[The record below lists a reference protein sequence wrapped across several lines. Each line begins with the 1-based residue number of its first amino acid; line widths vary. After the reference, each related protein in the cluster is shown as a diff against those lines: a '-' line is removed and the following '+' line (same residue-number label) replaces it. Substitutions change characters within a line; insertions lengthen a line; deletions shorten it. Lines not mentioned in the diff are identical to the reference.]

1 MEQKFGVVAGN
12 TYIRVDVRAQLLF
25 LKLKLDLE
33 SVRIEEAAGLVR
45 IGEAAGEP
53 PVVAG
58 REGIRHRV
66 TECQLERKPKPVATK
81 VRVAILGAFVPA
93 CCCMAWSGIHRPRG
107 GREKRPSVLSEL
119 VLALISARSDA
130 GETNRDKWRVHARGY
145 HPRRGDWSLRP
156 RAPSR
161 PVPMNY
167 ASLAPS
173 R

>member
-66 TECQLERKPKPVATK
+66 TECQLERTPKPVATMA
-81 VRVAILGAFVPA
+81 RVTILGARVPA
-93 CCCMAWSGIHRPRG
+93 CCCRCDQEHMASEAG
-107 GREKRPSVLSEL
+107 GGVRASWFGAYQRQVGCRKDE
-119 VLALISARSDA
+119 
-130 GETNRDKWRVHARGY
+130 ETQMSCAH
-145 HPRRGDWSLRP
+145 
-156 RAPSR
+156 
-161 PVPMNY
+161 
-167 ASLAPS
+167 
-173 R
+173 